1 MAIAQQWCPIDFVTV
16 AVGEESEEKNARSR
30 VNDLVVLSEASF
42 AAARRRLSTRRAQEP

>member
-30 VNDLVVLSEASF
+30 VNDLVVLSEASL